1 VAKKRAETEALLAA
15 FTKSLG
21 ADVELQEAHR
31 DEILAATKEAKQ
43 MLRYGRRPAC
53 KCPPRRPHPTE
64 ADASVRCDGRRPACK
79 CPPRRPHPTGTVR
92 RAPLFSNS
100 SRCAR

>member
-1 VAKKRAETEALLAA
+1 MAKKRAETEALLAA

-43 MLRYGRRPAC
+43 MLR
-53 KCPPRRPHPTE
+53 
-64 ADASVRCDGRRPACK
+64 
-79 CPPRRPHPTGTVR
+79 
-92 RAPLFSNS
+92 
-100 SRCAR
+100 